1 MLAMTLLIIA
11 KSFMR
16 RLTMSKLAKKVLSF
30 AAFAVM
36 VTACSMKHSK
46 EVKNEPMAAP
56 SQGVQNSAPTIYE
69 PEKGSHHPYTSLS
82 RVTFSESGKDFD
94 PNISLDG
101 EYLYFASTMHALKP
115 DIYRKKIFSKVVE
128 RITFD
133 DAVDINP
140 AISPNGKVLA
150 FASNRNGKFQIW
162 VKAVD
167 TNSRTPQQ
175 LSRGDYEDRNPSWSP
190 DNKKLVFNRRN
201 ETAGVWEVWEYNMI
215 TNEETALRVFG
226 LYPKYSPDGKKI
238 ICQTHRNRDMPWFSI
253 WTYTFEDE
261 KIEEILENAQWGAVT
276 PSFSNDGKFI
286 CFGAIAKSYGLK
298 EDTKYNQ
305 GDDIWLIGS
314 DGNNLIRLTNHE
326 APDWHPVW
334 GTENRIFFISLRNG
348 YQNIWMIKPK
358 LPDDS
363 LMQLTNE
370 VNK

>member
-1 MLAMTLLIIA
+1 
-11 KSFMR
+11 
-16 RLTMSKLAKKVLSF
+16 MSKFLWRALAFTTL
-30 AAFAVM
+30 AAMVAACTTNSTKAVP
-36 VTACSMKHSK
+36 T
-46 EVKNEPMAAP
+46 EPMATP
-56 SQGVQNSAPTIYE
+56 EQGLQKAKVVQYREDP
-69 PEKGSHHPYTSLS
+69 GSHHPYTSLS
-82 RVTFSESGKDFD
+82 RVTFSEAGKDFD

-101 EYLYFASTMHALKP
+101 EYLYFASTMHSRKP

-133 DAVDINP
+133 DGVDINP

-150 FASNRNGKFQIW
+150 FASNRNGKYQIW
-162 VKAVD
+162 TKAVD

-190 DNKKLVFNRRN
+190 DNKKLVFNRKS
-201 ETAGVWEVWEYNMI
+201 ETAGIWEVWEYNMI
-215 TNEETALRVFG
+215 TNEETAIRVFG

-253 WTYTFEDE
+253 WTYTIEDE

-286 CFGAIAKSYGLK
+286 AFGAIAKSFGSK
-298 EDTKYNQ
+298 EEERYNQ

-334 GTENRIFFISLRNG
+334 GTENKIFFISLRNG

-358 LPDDS
+358 LPDES
-363 LMQLTNE
+363 LLLLTNE
-370 VNK
+370 EVK

>member
-1 MLAMTLLIIA
+1 MCKFLTKTLA
-11 KSFMR
+11 
-16 RLTMSKLAKKVLSF
+16 F

-36 VTACSMKHSK
+36 VTACATTKHTK
-46 EVKNEPMAAP
+46 DLKPNTMAAP
-56 SQGVQNSAPTIYE
+56 SDGILKTQETRYVEE
-69 PEKGSHHPYTSLS
+69 PGSHHPYTSLS

-94 PNISLDG
+94 PNVSLDG
-101 EYLYFASTMHALKP
+101 EYLYFSSTMHSHKP

-133 DAVDINP
+133 DSVDINP

-162 VKAVD
+162 IKAVD

-190 DNKKLVFNRRN
+190 DNKKLVFNRKN
-201 ETAGVWEVWEYNMI
+201 EIAGCWEIWEYNMI
-215 TNEETALRVFG
+215 TNEEIALRIFG

-276 PSFSNDGKFI
+276 PSFSIDGKFI
-286 CFGAIAKSYGLK
+286 AFGAIAKSYGAK
-298 EDTKYNQ
+298 EDQKYNQ

-334 GTENRIFFISLRNG
+334 GTESRIFFISQRNG
-348 YQNIWMIKPK
+348 HQNIWMIKPK
-358 LPDDS
+358 LPDES
-363 LMQLTNE
+363 LMQLTNQ
-370 VNK
+370 VSK